1 MMGVPVGLLAA
12 LGCGG
17 AGVTE
22 VTEITEITGVT
33 GETGETQNFAAIVD
47 CDDNRKEAGLL

>member
-17 AGVTE
+17 TG
-22 VTEITEITGVT
+22 VTEITEIT
-33 GETGETQNFAAIVD
+33 GETGETQNFAAIVAV
-47 CDDNRKEAGLL
+47 DDSRKEAGLL

>member
-17 AGVTE
+17 A
-22 VTEITEITGVT
+22 EITEITGVT
-33 GETGETQNFAAIVD
+33 GETQNFAAIVAV
-47 CDDNRKEAGLL
+47 DDSRKEAGLL